1 METIEQLL
9 KEHATREME
18 RTKVR
23 LPVLVPG
30 VLGIIGAIIWGVT
43 RLPAYGLWQAV
54 FPPVGLVVVSILW
67 IMSVQML
74 AEWDRAVILRLGRF
88 RAVKGPGFFLIIP
101 FFDDIVRIVDTRLRT
116 TTFHSE
122 AILTRDT
129 VPVAID
135 AIAYWH
141 VWDTRKAVLEVDSY
155 YNAIVLAI
163 QTALRDVVGVHSLA
177 ETLAERESIAKRL
190 QEVLQEKTMAWGIS
204 VTSIEMRD
212 IQIPENL
219 KEALSKQA
227 QAERERY
234 ARTILGTAEQEI
246 AEKFVEAAK
255 QYENNPVAL
264 QLRAMNV
271 IYEGL
276 RSGTSMILVPSS
288 TLDTMNLGGVIGL
301 SGATGKLK

>member
-18 RTKVR
+18 RLKVR
-23 LPVLVPG
+23 LPVQVPG
-30 VLGIIGAIIWGVT
+30 VLGMIAAVIWAIA
-43 RLPAYGLWQAV
+43 RLPAHGIWDAV
-54 FPPVGLVVVSILW
+54 VPPVGLGVVSVLFM
-67 IMSVQML
+67 MSVQML
-74 AEWDRAVILRLGRF
+74 AEWDRAVVLRLGRF
-88 RAVKGPGFFLIIP
+88 RAIRGPGVFFVIP
-101 FFDDIVRIVDTRLRT
+101 LFDDIVRIVDTRVRT

-177 ETLAERESIAKRL
+177 ETLAEREAIAKRL
-190 QEVLQEKTMAWGIS
+190 QEVLHEKTMAWGIS

-234 ARTILGTAEQEI
+234 ARTILGQAEQEI
-246 AEKFVEAAK
+246 AEKFVEAARK
-255 QYENNPVAL
+255 YEDSPVAL

-301 SGATGKLK
+301 GGATGKLK

>member
-9 KEHATREME
+9 KEHASREIE

-23 LPVLVPG
+23 LPVLIPG
-30 VLGIIGAIIWGVT
+30 ILGIIASIVWGIT
-43 RLPAYGLWQAV
+43 RLPAQGIWGAV
-54 FPPVGLVVVSILW
+54 FPSVALVVVSVLW
-67 IMSVQML
+67 IMAVQML

-177 ETLAERESIAKRL
+177 ETLAEREAIAKRL
-190 QEVLQEKTMAWGIS
+190 QEVLHEKTMAWGIS

-219 KEALSKQA
+219 KQALSKQA

-246 AEKFVEAAK
+246 AEKFVEAAR

-276 RSGTSMILVPSS
+276 RAGTSMILVPSS
-288 TLDTMNLGGVIGL
+288 TLDTMNLGGAIGL
-301 SGATGKLK
+301 GGATGKLK